1 LDTESECLIFRI
13 AVAILL
19 VLGIIAITFAYHRLR
34 DRRVKNAFAV
44 LFVQIGVLVLI
55 ILIVALGATLLT
67 FAINTE
73 QPDALVIDFLVQ
85 MGWFLGLLFA
95 FGVIIAFVVI
105 AREKMLE
112 RKGDN

>member
-1 LDTESECLIFRI
+1 MEGECLIFRV

-19 VLGIIAITFAYHRLR
+19 VLGIIAITFAFHRLR
-34 DRRVKNAFAV
+34 NKRVKNVFTV
-44 LFVQIGVLVLI
+44 LLVQIGFLVLI

-67 FAINTE
+67 FAINAE

-85 MGWFLGLLFA
+85 MGWFIGLLFA
-95 FGVIIAFVVI
+95 VGIIIALVLI